1 MSDKPVKAIFN
12 PLSEG
17 LKRHAIRARQSDEME
32 TRITVIRGYT
42 DLEEFIEEFGEV
54 DEFHNI
60 NQAILA
66 FLGDAQ

>member
-1 MSDKPVKAIFN
+1 MRVIKTGDITLPFPPKPIKQTVISK
-12 PLSEG
+12 E
-17 LKRHAIRARQSDEME
+17 DEAA
-32 TRITVIRGYT
+32 ITVNRGYT

-66 FLGDAQ
+66 FLGEDQ